1 MLSDPKNAADYAT
14 RHGFDTRVGAYCV
27 LVEEGGLLLAH
38 LATHLF
44 DKDEWT
50 LPGGGLEPFESP
62 EQAAVREMH
71 EETGLTVALT
81 GLLAV
86 DSFTVQPRNRMVE
99 ADRTRAL
106 LSLRI
111 IYRATR
117 TGGTLRREVNGST
130 DDVAWIPLHE
140 VPRLSRVELV
150 DVALQAL
157 SSQAV

>member
-1 MLSDPKNAADYAT
+1 MPSNPDNASDYAT
-14 RHGFDTRVGAYCV
+14 RNGFDTRVGAYCV

-38 LATHLF
+38 LAKHLF
-44 DKDEWT
+44 GKDEWT
-50 LPGGGLEPFESP
+50 LPGGGLEPFETP

-71 EETGLTVALT
+71 EETGLNVALT

-86 DSFTVQPRNRMVE
+86 DSFTVPPRDRMLE